1 MISLLDSGQGC
12 IHFIDLLNTLPFTID
27 LRKGHKI
34 KATKKKTGGKKPQ
47 ICNVF
52 YICVIYIKL
61 VTFIT
66 SNNLDF
72 INEVISSS

>member
-34 KATKKKTGGKKPQ
+34 KATKKKKKQGEKNPKFVMCF
-47 ICNVF
+47 IYVL
-52 YICVIYIKL
+52 YI
-61 VTFIT
+61 
-66 SNNLDF
+66 
-72 INEVISSS
+72 